1 MTSTAKGTAPDIG
14 EYQSQLWRAAD
25 TLRGSIDAAE
35 YKHVVLPLIFLKYIS
50 DAFEELHEELVSR
63 ESEGVD
69 PEEPDYYTANSVF
82 WVPQEARWSTIQAQA
97 RQPTNGATI
106 DQAMTALERDN
117 QALRGVLPKD
127 FGRDGLDKQ
136 VLGQVI
142 DLVSNVK
149 VGGAEAQATDVLGR
163 VYEYFLEQFA
173 MAEGRKGGE
182 FYTPRS
188 VVQLLVEMIEPYR
201 GRVYDPCCGSAGMF
215 IQSVRFIESH
225 GTGNGNGGRAR
236 NNLSIYGQESNQTTW
251 RLAQMNLAIRGIE
264 GQVEYGDS
272 FRNDRHPDLKADYI
286 LANPPFNVK
295 EWQGNQLR
303 EDKRW
308 TYGIPPVGNA
318 NFAWVQ
324 HFLHHL
330 STRGVAG
337 FVLAN
342 GSMSSNQSNEGEIRK
357 NIIEADLV
365 DCIIALP
372 GQLFRSTPISACLW
386 FLRRGRRERKGETLF
401 IDARKMGFMTDRTH
415 RDLAGDEIGQIGYTY
430 HAWRGGEDADGYS
443 DLPGFCKSATTEEI
457 RQHGYVLTPGR
468 YVGAAPQDDD
478 GEPFQEKMT
487 RLADQ
492 WREQQDEAQE
502 LDAAIAENLEKLGF
516 GSPAAGV

>member
-1 MTSTAKGTAPDIG
+1 MTSPSTAKGTAPDIG
-14 EYQSQLWRAAD
+14 EYQSQLWRTAD

-50 DAFEELHEELVSR
+50 DAFEELHEEL
-63 ESEGVD
+63 ESKADEGMD
-69 PEEPDYYTANSVF
+69 PEEPDYYTAKNVF
-82 WVPQEARWSTIQAQA
+82 WVPKEARWSTIQAQA
-97 RQPTNGATI
+97 KQNTNGATI
-106 DQAMTALERDN
+106 DQAMTAIERDN
-117 QALRGVLPKD
+117 SALRGVLPKD
-127 FGRDGLDKQ
+127 YGRDALDKQ
-136 VLGQVI
+136 RLGEVI
-142 DLVSNVK
+142 DLVSNIK
-149 VGGAEAQATDVLGR
+149 VGGSDAQATDVLGR

-188 VVQLLVEMIEPYR
+188 VVQLLVAMIKPYQ

-215 IQSVRFIESH
+215 IQSVGFIEAH
-225 GTGNGNGGRAR
+225 TTGNGNGGMAK

-251 RLAQMNLAIRGIE
+251 RLARMNLAIRGIE

-295 EWQGNQLR
+295 EWQGDQLK

-308 TYGIPPVGNA
+308 TYGIPPAGNA

-330 STRGVAG
+330 SPRGIGG

-342 GSMSSNQSNEGEIRK
+342 GSMSSSTSGEGEIRK

-372 GQLFRSTPISACLW
+372 GQLFRSTQIPACLW

-401 IDARKMGFMTDRTH
+401 IDARKLGYMADRTH
-415 RDLAGDEIGQIGYTY
+415 RDLSEGDIASIADTY
-430 HAWRGGEDADGYS
+430 QTWRTGKPEAYS
-443 DLPGFCKSATTEEI
+443 DVPGFCKSATLEGI
-457 RQHGYVLTPGR
+457 RRHGHVLNPGR
-468 YVGAAPQDDD
+468 YVEATPQADD
-478 GEPFQEKMT
+478 GEPFQEKMA
-487 RLADQ
+487 LLVSQ
-492 WREQQDEAQE
+492 WWEQQQEARRLDES
-502 LDAAIAENLEKLGF
+502 IAKNLETLGF
-516 GSPAAGV
+516 GRER